1 MRLSMN
7 FPDEESLDKP
17 KDIRLL
23 KRFFPFIM
31 KRKLMVTVSVALV
44 MAISALDLAMPY
56 VTRIAVDRYIVP
68 GLDFSSQRDGIQ
80 GEGSPPALAVEIK
93 TKEMET
99 VILSHPGLFERQGNT
114 ATLSSEH
121 LDRLTREEMRI
132 MRAHD
137 LRGTALVGLVLLAIA
152 GLRFLFSFVQIM
164 VMEYTGQWVMH
175 DLRLSIYRH
184 IQRLPV
190 SFFDKNT
197 VGRLS
202 TRVTNDVQ
210 NMQELFTSIITFVM
224 KDSFMLLGILGVL
237 VYMDLKLAAAILSV
251 IPFVFLAAIL
261 FSRKSRKVFRVL
273 RIKVAQINSMFSEAI
288 GGMKVIQLF
297 TMEKKTLDDFRKIN
311 RENYDAGLQQIRIYG
326 LFMPVIDMLGSFTL
340 AIVIFYGGGRVVSE
354 LVSLGILV
362 AFISYIKMFFRPIR
376 DIAEKHNILQNALA
390 SGERIVQILDKKLHG
405 EGGSKELE
413 RLDTLSFDHVTMAY
427 KKGKNILNNL
437 SFDLK
442 SGSSL
447 AIVGPTGSGKTTLIN
462 LIVQFYKP
470 KGGRILING
479 DEIERYS
486 VRSIRSK
493 IALVTQD
500 PYLFTGTIR
509 KNILPPEKDV
519 SKEEL
524 NSILKLS
531 NCQSIIDKMPE
542 GLSTRISGGGA
553 SLSSGERQLI
563 SIARAF
569 AHQPDLIIFDEAT
582 SYVDTESEE
591 KIRIAVSNLKENR
604 TSITI
609 AHRLRSAVTSDQ
621 IIVIKDGRVIEKGS
635 HKTLMKNRQFYY
647 GLHQANGLKKGKI
660 ADTM

>member
-1 MRLSMN
+1 M
-7 FPDEESLDKP
+7 
-17 KDIRLL
+17 
-23 KRFFPFIM
+23 
-31 KRKLMVTVSVALV
+31 
-44 MAISALDLAMPY
+44 
-56 VTRIAVDRYIVP
+56 
-68 GLDFSSQRDGIQ
+68 
-80 GEGSPPALAVEIK
+80 
-93 TKEMET
+93 
-99 VILSHPGLFERQGNT
+99 
-114 ATLSSEH
+114 
-121 LDRLTREEMRI
+121 
-132 MRAHD
+132 
-137 LRGTALVGLVLLAIA
+137 
-152 GLRFLFSFVQIM
+152 
-164 VMEYTGQWVMH
+164 
-175 DLRLSIYRH
+175 
-184 IQRLPV
+184 
-190 SFFDKNT
+190 
-197 VGRLS
+197 
-202 TRVTNDVQ
+202 
-210 NMQELFTSIITFVM
+210 
-224 KDSFMLLGILGVL
+224 
-237 VYMDLKLAAAILSV
+237 
-251 IPFVFLAAIL
+251 
-261 FSRKSRKVFRVL
+261 
-273 RIKVAQINSMFSEAI
+273 AQINSMFSEAI

-297 TMEKKTLDDFRKIN
+297 TMEKKTLDDFKKIN

-326 LFMPVIDMLGSFTL
+326 LFMPVIDMLGSFAL

-354 LVSLGILV
+354 VVSLGILV
-362 AFISYIKMFFRPIR
+362 AFISYIKMFFRPVR

-390 SGERIVQILDKKLHG
+390 SGERIVQILDKEPHG

-427 KKGKNILNNL
+427 KKGEIILKDI

-462 LIVQFYKP
+462 LIVRFYKP
-470 KGGRILING
+470 KDGRILING
-479 DEIERYS
+479 DAIDRYS

-591 KIRIAVSNLKENR
+591 KIRVAVSNLKENR

-609 AHRLRSAVTSDQ
+609 AHRLRSAVTSDR
-621 IIVIKDGRVIEKGS
+621 IIVIKDGRVIENGS
-635 HKTLMKNRQFYY
+635 HATLMKNRHFYY
-647 GLHQANGLKKGKI
+647 GLHQANGLKKGKV
-660 ADTM
+660 ADTV

>member
-1 MRLSMN
+1 MN

-479 DEIERYS
+479 DEIDRYS

-635 HKTLMKNRQFYY
+635 HITLMKNRQFYY